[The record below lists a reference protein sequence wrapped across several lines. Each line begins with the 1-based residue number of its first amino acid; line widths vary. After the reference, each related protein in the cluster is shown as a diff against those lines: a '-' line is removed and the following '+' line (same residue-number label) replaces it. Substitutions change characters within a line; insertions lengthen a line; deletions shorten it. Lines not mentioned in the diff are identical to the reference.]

1 MITTVSAPGKV
12 LVAGGYLVLDPR
24 YFGLVLATNARFY
37 TCVSQRNESSI
48 PTVSVRSA
56 QFLDAEWVYQVHL
69 PTTDDTWQ
77 CVQGMWIAANE
88 ATSRNPFVALSLL
101 YALQLGIEKLGP
113 EQLRQKLGAGLEITI
128 VGDNDYYSHRVEGR
142 AASIEELQALPPFAL
157 QHCFLADVHK
167 TGLGSSAAM
176 TTSLIG
182 ALLVHLEIVDYDRN
196 THEFPLESLAW
207 IHNTGQLAHCAAQG
221 KVGSGFDVSSSVW
234 GSQLYRRFDA
244 SLIQPVMRDESGI
257 RIVYGAQEPLQHKQ
271 APESLLPILDPMNVL
286 WKAVPPDTQ
295 GIPSAVEGM
304 LSLNTSLH
312 TGTSTEIPR
321 PAPLQLPPGVRLCL
335 ADVDAGSNTR
345 TLVGQVRAFQQSKPE
360 WALQLFRVLGSA
372 NQSFVDGLLGLHVMH
387 ARDPAKY
394 MHTLTDLSGMPSKQW
409 DEYRKQEPSL
419 IVDMFLD
426 VRDSIRSVRAGMR
439 ELGNRASAPVEPR
452 EMTDLLDSTINEAP
466 GILGGGVPGAGGYD
480 ALYLLVLDSDLQKD
494 LGMRPSAMRKV
505 DEIWREYS
513 NLSVGPLL
521 CEAEKQT
528 AGIPSEQPT
537 ESTSQEST
545 DGTDPAVLQVMRK
558 LLNTR
563 TGLRCVDPHT
573 IPGLDRFL

>member
-1 MITTVSAPGKV
+1 MSTTVSAPGKV

-37 TCVSQRNESSI
+37 ACVSQRKQSSI

-56 QFLDAEWVYQVHL
+56 QFLDAAWVYEVHL
-69 PTTDDTWQ
+69 PSTDDTWQ
-77 CVQGMWIAANE
+77 CVQGMWIAAGD

-113 EQLRQKLGAGLEITI
+113 RQLRQKLGAGLEITI

-142 AASIEELQALPPFAL
+142 APCIKELQALPPFAS

-182 ALLVHLEIVDYDRN
+182 ALLVHLGIVDYDR
-196 THEFPLESLAW
+196 TEQHFPLESLAW
-207 IHNTGQLAHCAAQG
+207 IHNAAQLAHCAAQG

-244 SLIQPVMRDESGI
+244 SLIQPVMRDETGM
-257 RIVYGAQEPLQHKQ
+257 RIVYGAQKPMQHEQ
-271 APESLLPILDPMNVL
+271 APEALLPILNPLNVL

-295 GIPSAVEGM
+295 GIPTAVEGM
-304 LSLNTSLH
+304 LSLNTSMHAETLA
-312 TGTSTEIPR
+312 EIPR

-360 WALQLFRVLGSA
+360 WAQQLFRVLGSA
-372 NQSFVDGLLGLHVMH
+372 NQSLVDGLLGLHVMH

-394 MHTLTDLSGMPSKQW
+394 MNTVAKLSGIPSKQW
-409 DEYRKQEPSL
+409 DEYRKQDASL

-426 VRDSIRSVRAGMR
+426 VRNSIRSVRAGMR

-452 EMTDLLDSTINEAP
+452 EMTDLLDKTINEAP
-466 GILGGGVPGAGGYD
+466 GILGGGVPGESEA
-480 ALYLLVLDSDLQKD
+480 DLNT
-494 LGMRPSAMRKV
+494 RPSAMRKV
-505 DEIWREYS
+505 DEIWRGYS
-513 NLSVGPLL
+513 ELSVGPLL
-521 CEAEKQT
+521 CEAETQT
-528 AGIPSEQPT
+528 SRISSLQST
-537 ESTSQEST
+537 EPTSQEST
-545 DGTDPAVLQVMRK
+545 DGTDPAVLQVMRG
-558 LLNTR
+558 LLNTS
-563 TGLRCVDPHT
+563 TGLRCIDPHT